1 MEVIPSYIVAG
12 ERFNRLLGRVTIR
25 RGSLDEFKGS
35 ALWGVRT
42 SYSDHVV
49 ETAPWQESR

>member
-12 ERFNRLLGRVTIR
+12 ERLNRLLGRVTIR

-35 ALWGVRT
+35 AGENIIFR
-42 SYSDHVV
+42 SCG
-49 ETAPWQESR
+49 